1 MSLDELSVG
10 ERTCSNC
17 GSYSC
22 QGLLVAFAGKQ
33 AKDCASWNES
43 SASVRVRA
51 EKRIAELEA
60 LVPHPGDG
68 SCDKCGAAPAVHVPM
83 SLCRECYGT
92 EKRIED
98 LEDLLRAALC
108 QGAHVD
114 IDGYIDTCHLS
125 TWDEIA
131 EYLEECG
138 KLVRTEHGYR
148 MVGE

>member
-60 LVPHPGDG
+60 LVSHPGDG

-92 EKRIED
+92 EKRIA
-98 LEDLLRAALC
+98 R
-108 QGAHVD
+108 
-114 IDGYIDTCHLS
+114 
-125 TWDEIA
+125 
-131 EYLEECG
+131 LEERLSHAIEVIVAHHTRGHPTACICG
-138 KLVRTEHGYR
+138 MCLCVCDLRSALKE
-148 MVGE
+148 GE

>member
-1 MSLDELSVG
+1 MCTSP
-10 ERTCSNC
+10 
-17 GSYSC
+17 
-22 QGLLVAFAGKQ
+22 KP
-33 AKDCASWNES
+33 ASWDGPHDGEANQCTHG
-43 SASVRVRA
+43 RVFMTA
-51 EKRIAELEA
+51 
-60 LVPHPGDG
+60 
-68 SCDKCGAAPAVHVPM
+68 CPA
-83 SLCRECYGT
+83 

-148 MVGE
+148 RAGE